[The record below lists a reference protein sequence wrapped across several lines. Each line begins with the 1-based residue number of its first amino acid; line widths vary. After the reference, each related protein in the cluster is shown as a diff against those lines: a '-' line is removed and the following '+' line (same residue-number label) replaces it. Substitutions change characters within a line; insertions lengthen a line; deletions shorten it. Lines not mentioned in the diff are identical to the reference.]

1 MSDHSSHWSSHRE
14 AVALFPSREAAL
26 EAVDLLQSHGVDQ
39 ARISILGRGGDEEAS
54 AFEREGFGT
63 LRDILDK
70 ADALDSLYPEAWD
83 GAAARSAPVSSRV
96 YVAAAP
102 RTPVAPPV
110 LGPLVAAA
118 IASAG
123 EDGGGAGDFLHHRLG
138 GGLREPYV
146 TETLAH
152 GGVVLWVLL
161 GHEDEPEVAHLLRK
175 AGGRELRLEH
185 VPSAAEIEAAGA

>member
-1 MSDHSSHWSSHRE
+1 MSRRLRERPSPRRSS
-14 AVALFPSREAAL
+14 
-26 EAVDLLQSHGVDQ
+26 
-39 ARISILGRGGDEEAS
+39 GR
-54 AFEREGFGT
+54 
-63 LRDILDK
+63 
-70 ADALDSLYPEAWD
+70 
-83 GAAARSAPVSSRV
+83 SSR
-96 YVAAAP
+96 
-102 RTPVAPPV
+102 RRLRPP
-110 LGPLVAAA
+110 AKH
-118 IASAG
+118 
-123 EDGGGAGDFLHHRLG
+123 GGGAGDFLHHRLG